1 MARYVQS
8 KTANGSEWGA
18 VEGDLV
24 VPLSAAPWQGG
35 VPRVNAT
42 PSPLSS
48 LRLMP
53 PTGTRPTIACAARNY
68 RAHAAELQN
77 AVPDYPLIFLKP
89 SSALISEGGAIAL
102 PRHDSDDVQHEG
114 ELAVVIGRRAADV
127 ALEEA
132 DDVIFGYTLFNDVTA
147 RDIQRQEGK
156 FTRAK
161 GYDTFAPIGPWIDTE
176 FSPDRQSLDV
186 TVNGELRQHG
196 RLDEM
201 IFSIPE
207 LIVAVS
213 GFMTLHPGDIIATGT
228 PSGVAPLNAG
238 DVVTVTIEGLGSL
251 TNPVIERPR
260 HG

>member
-8 KTANGSEWGA
+8 KTADGSEWGA
-18 VEGDLV
+18 VEGDHV
-24 VPLSAAPWQGG
+24 VPLSAAPWAGG
-35 VPRVNAT
+35 VHRANIT
-42 PSPLSS
+42 PKPLSS
-48 LRLMP
+48 LTLLP
-53 PTGTRPTIACAARNY
+53 PTGMRATIACAARNY

-77 AVPDYPLIFLKP
+77 AVPDYPLIFIKP
-89 SSALISEGGAIAL
+89 SSALIPEGGAIEL
-102 PRHDSDDVQHEG
+102 PRPESNNVQHEG
-114 ELAVVIGRRAADV
+114 ELAIVIGRQAKNIS
-127 ALEEA
+127 LEKA
-132 DDVIFGYTLFNDVTA
+132 HDVIFGYTIFNDVTA
-147 RDIQRQEGK
+147 RDIQRKEGK

-176 FSPDRQSLDV
+176 FTPNTQAISV

-196 RLDEM
+196 LLDEM

-228 PSGVAPLNAG
+228 PSGVASLTAG

-260 HG
+260 HA